1 MNKNEKSKKEMFYYY
16 LKIGLAI
23 AFVIWVIISIN
34 GLQGTAQEN
43 SNLILRPE
51 YETSFLPGGPERFS
65 EAYADVENVD
75 TEAKVEEG
83 DYLWS
88 TILIANRGK
97 KDGQEL
103 NINIETAAAM
113 DQILVSPTGY
123 SNEINIKTEDN
134 KMSTEITL
142 EELDIDDTARIFIGF
157 NKDKMNVNEQNWA
170 DSYEDYL
177 KRISIESGNVEN
189 IFYGLAY

>member
-1 MNKNEKSKKEMFYYY
+1 MKKNEKSKKEMFYYY

-43 SNLILRPE
+43 SNLILRPD
-51 YETSFLPGGPERFS
+51 YETSFIPGGPERFS
-65 EAYADVENVD
+65 DAYADVENID

-123 SNEINIKTEDN
+123 SNEVNIETEDN
-134 KMSTEITL
+134 KMSTEITV
-142 EELDIDDTARIFIGF
+142 EELEIDDTARIFIGF
-157 NKDKMNVNEQNWA
+157 SKDKMNVNEQNWA

-177 KRISIESGNVEN
+177 KRISIESGNVED

>member
-1 MNKNEKSKKEMFYYY
+1 MKKNEKSKKEMFYYY

-23 AFVIWVIISIN
+23 AFVIWVTISIN

-51 YETSFLPGGPERFS
+51 FETSFLPGGPERFS
-65 EAYADVENVD
+65 EAYSDVENVD
-75 TEAKVEEG
+75 TETKVEEG

-103 NINIETAAAM
+103 NINIETAAEM

-123 SNEINIKTEDN
+123 SNEVNIETEDN
-134 KMSTEITL
+134 KMSTEISV

-157 NKDKMNVNEQNWA
+157 NKDKINVNEQNWA

-177 KRISIESGNVEN
+177 KRISIESGNVEDV
-189 IFYGLAY
+189 FYGLAY

>member
-1 MNKNEKSKKEMFYYY
+1 MKKNEKSKKEMFYYY

-43 SNLILRPE
+43 SNLILRPD
-51 YETSFLPGGPERFS
+51 YETSFIPGGSERFS
-65 EAYADVENVD
+65 DAYADVENID

-123 SNEINIKTEDN
+123 SNEVNIETEDN
-134 KMSTEITL
+134 KMSTEITV
-142 EELDIDDTARIFIGF
+142 EELEIDDTARIFIGF
-157 NKDKMNVNEQNWA
+157 SKDKMNVNEQNWA

-177 KRISIESGNVEN
+177 KRISIESGNVED

>member
-1 MNKNEKSKKEMFYYY
+1 MNKNEKSKMEMFYYY

-23 AFVIWVIISIN
+23 AFVIWVTISIN

-51 YETSFLPGGPERFS
+51 FETSFLPGGPERFS

-103 NINIETAAAM
+103 NINIETAAEM

-123 SNEINIKTEDN
+123 SNEVNIETEDN
-134 KMSTEITL
+134 KMSTEISV
-142 EELDIDDTARIFIGF
+142 EELDIDDAARIFIGF
-157 NKDKMNVNEQNWA
+157 NKDKINVNEQNWA

-177 KRISIESGNVEN
+177 KRISIESGNVED

>member
-1 MNKNEKSKKEMFYYY
+1 MKKNEKSKKEMFYYY
-16 LKIGLAI
+16 LKIVLAI
-23 AFVIWVIISIN
+23 AFVIWVTISIN

-103 NINIETAAAM
+103 NVNIETAAEM

-123 SNEINIKTEDN
+123 SNEVNIETEDN

-157 NKDKMNVNEQNWA
+157 SKDKINVNEQNWT

-177 KRISIESGNVEN
+177 KRISIESGNVED